1 MTLKGCFRKLEVKVG
16 SCVQCTHYEHD
27 SLTGIHICNNGVGE
41 ISLHNVMYIV
51 PKDCPLP
58 NYYEDVKA
66 VQIDPEDEVC
76 KLLWDMEE
84 IE

>member
-1 MTLKGCFRKLEVKVG
+1 
-16 SCVQCTHYEHD
+16 
-27 SLTGIHICNNGVGE
+27 
-41 ISLHNVMYIV
+41 MYIV